1 MNDFKRG
8 DYELFSFLSC
18 DKGSTIGLFGGYLMN
33 TRIAAVLILL
43 IACACIA
50 LPAGAALNKI
60 NQGGDVFLGEKN
72 LDVSAAVG
80 NANQIAWWQP
90 GTNTKNEQP
99 ADIETVT
106 DTSTFY
112 ISPDTFLG
120 KTGIW
125 YQWNGTV
132 KGSPA
137 FNVKDPSLN
146 LRIWDSTTGE
156 DISGKSIPVGN
167 YANFIV
173 ETNLQSVATRPG
185 YTAADGPFK
194 LKVKT
199 TDGGVYQQLVGNN
212 GKEYPLS
219 AQTVDKQL
227 WYWIGEGND
236 HSKYAK
242 NDGWN
247 TAAEDKYNNRL
258 YKAGVYSVTVE
269 CSANK
274 LKTQYKAPDGSDY
287 TGKTI
292 SPVKTIQIVT
302 DQVKIEANKDTVV
315 RGNSFSVT
323 VTGVPSAEYLLW
335 VKGSNSL
342 TGQSGD
348 QPPQILNI
356 QDGVKQDD
364 PAGPYEIGKYQY
376 EGGAGK
382 SVKQDVPDDPDYH
395 GTKAYAQIKL
405 TGSGTR
411 TVEFKATK
419 DTKDKK
425 YTIRVERKS
434 GNQFK
439 SDEVDI
445 KVEKGAVSVV
455 ASGDQSYY
463 LGEEV
468 KLSGTN
474 SETDITY
481 LFITGPNLPTNGATL
496 KSPKKDVNDGQPA
509 SFDQADVQD
518 DDTYEYKWQTA
529 NLELDAGTYTIYAVS
544 AANDKEHLTDAQY
557 DTVSLVIKKPYIQAT
572 ASGNVVAKGDKLYVK
587 GTAEG
592 NPSKGIALWILGKNK
607 VLYATESV
615 NDDMSFS
622 HEIKSA
628 ETSSLYAGQYFV
640 VVQHPMYNNEFDIYP
655 DNPLAPQNVLG
666 SYPTRGSQL
675 FKIGGQGALQ
685 GTDAAEAL
693 VQAINNAMVD
703 DTYTKL
709 QFLVEEPKVT
719 ITPIG
724 EQKVGS
730 KFEIAGTTNLAYD
743 DNDLLIEVTSSS
755 FKPTDKSQSG
765 EFSGATGT
773 VKVQQGTDGLNKWGF
788 TVDASTFK
796 PDEYIVRVSGV
807 TTDVVETALFNVV
820 EQAGGA
826 TPVAA
831 TLVANAAPVVDKNA
845 TPAVPAANATPA
857 VVATTAPPTEKP
869 TTVPTTVPPTPE
881 PTKKSPGFGAL
892 VALAGLGAVALL
904 IQRRK

>member
-1 MNDFKRG
+1 MNA
-8 DYELFSFLSC
+8 
-18 DKGSTIGLFGGYLMN
+18 
-33 TRIAAVLILL
+33 RIVAVMMVLV
-43 IACACIA
+43 ACAFFA
-50 LPAGAALNKI
+50 PSASAALNKVS
-60 NQGGDVFLGEKN
+60 QGGDIFLGEKN
-72 LDVSAAVG
+72 LDVSAAAG
-80 NANQIAWWQP
+80 GAKQIAWWQP
-90 GTNTKNEQP
+90 GTNSDTEQP
-99 ADIETVT
+99 ADIQSIT
-106 DTSTFY
+106 DAKTFY
-112 ISPDTFLG
+112 VSPDIFVG

-137 FNVKDPSLN
+137 FNVKEPSLS
-146 LRIWDSTTGE
+146 LKIWDATAGE
-156 DISGKSIPVGN
+156 DVTSKALPVGN
-167 YANFIV
+167 YANFVV
-173 ETNLQSVATRPG
+173 ETNMQSISTRAG
-185 YTAADGPFK
+185 YQAADGPFTI
-194 LKVKT
+194 KVKT
-199 TDGGVYQQLVGNN
+199 ADGGVYQQLVGNN
-212 GKEYPLS
+212 GKAYPLN
-219 AQTVDKQL
+219 AQTVNQQL
-227 WYWIGEGND
+227 WYWVGEGSD

-247 TAAEDKYNNRL
+247 TAAEDKNNNRL
-258 YKAGVYSVTVE
+258 YKAGVYTVWVE
-269 CSANK
+269 CNANAMK
-274 LKTQYKAPDGSDY
+274 DQYKAPDGSDY

-292 SPVKTIQIVT
+292 SAVKSVQIAT

-315 RGNSFSVT
+315 RGNPFSVT
-323 VTGVPSAEYLLW
+323 ITGVPNAEYIVW
-335 VKGSNSL
+335 VKGTNSM
-342 TGQSGD
+342 TGASTD
-348 QPPQILNI
+348 QPPMILTT
-356 QDGVKQDD
+356 QDGTKQDD

-395 GTKAYAQIKL
+395 GTKTYASVKL
-405 TGSGTR
+405 NSSGTR
-411 TVEFKATK
+411 TVEFKTTK

-434 GNQFK
+434 GNQYK

-445 KVEKGAVSVV
+445 KVEKGDVTIV
-455 ASGDQSYY
+455 AAGDQSYY

-474 SETDITY
+474 SETDTTY
-481 LFITGPNLPTNGATL
+481 LFITGPNLPTTGAML
-496 KSPKKDVNDGQPA
+496 KSPKKEVNNGQPQ

-518 DDTYEYKWQTA
+518 DDTWEYKWQTA

-544 AANDKEHLTDAQY
+544 AADDKDHLNDAQY

-572 ASGNVVAKGDKLYVK
+572 ASGSVVAKGDKLYVK

-592 NPSKGIALWILGKNK
+592 NPSKGIAIWILGKNK

-622 HEIKSA
+622 HEIKAA
-628 ETSSLYAGQYFV
+628 ETASLYAGQYFV

-655 DNPLAPQNVLG
+655 DNPLNPQNVLG

-719 ITPIG
+719 INPIG

-730 KFEIAGTTNLAYD
+730 KFEVAGTTNLAYD

-773 VKVQQGTDGLNKWGF
+773 VKVQQGTDGLNKWSF

-820 EQAGGA
+820 EAGGA
-826 TPVAA
+826 PVAA
-831 TLVANAAPVVDKNA
+831 ATPAAKITPAAATNATPTVAATNATNATKNA
-845 TPAVPAANATPA
+845 TPTVA
-857 VVATTAPPTEKP
+857 ATTAPATAKP
-869 TTVPTTVPPTPE
+869 TTAATTVPPTPE

-892 VALAGLGAVALL
+892 VALAGLGAVAFLAL
-904 IQRRK
+904 RRRN

>member
-1 MNDFKRG
+1 MNA
-8 DYELFSFLSC
+8 
-18 DKGSTIGLFGGYLMN
+18 
-33 TRIAAVLILL
+33 RIAVVLMVLI
-43 IACACIA
+43 ASAFIA
-50 LPAGAALNKI
+50 LPATAALNKVS
-60 NQGGDVFLGEKN
+60 QGGDVFLGEKN
-72 LDVSAAVG
+72 LDVSAATG
-80 NANQIAWWQP
+80 GAKQIAWWQP
-90 GTNTKNEQP
+90 GTNSETEQP
-99 ADIETVT
+99 ADIQSIT
-106 DTSTFY
+106 DAKTFY
-112 ISPDTFLG
+112 VSPDIFVG

-132 KGSPA
+132 KGAPA
-137 FNVKDPSLN
+137 FNVKEPSLS
-146 LRIWDSTTGE
+146 LRIWDSTAGE
-156 DISGKSIPVGN
+156 DITGKAIPVGN
-167 YANFIV
+167 YANFVV
-173 ETNLQSVATRPG
+173 ETNMQSISTRAG
-185 YTAADGPFK
+185 YQAADGPFK
-194 LKVKT
+194 IKVKT
-199 TDGGVYQQLVGNN
+199 ADGGVYQQLVGNN
-212 GKEYPLS
+212 GKEWPLN
-219 AQTVDKQL
+219 AQTVDQQL
-227 WYWIGEGND
+227 WYWVGEGND

-258 YKAGVYSVTVE
+258 YKAGVYTVWVE
-269 CSANK
+269 CNANAMK
-274 LKTQYKAPDGSDY
+274 DQYKAPDGSDY

-292 SPVKTIQIVT
+292 SAVKSVQIAT

-315 RGNSFSVT
+315 RGNPFSIT
-323 VTGVPSAEYLLW
+323 ITGVPNAEYIVW
-335 VKGSNSL
+335 VKGTNSM
-342 TGQSGD
+342 TGASGD
-348 QPPQILNI
+348 QPPMILTA
-356 QDGVKQDD
+356 QDGAKQDD

-395 GTKAYAQIKL
+395 GTKCYAQVKL
-405 TGSGTR
+405 NSSGTR
-411 TVEFKATK
+411 TVEFKTTK

-425 YTIRVERKS
+425 YTVRVERKS
-434 GNQFK
+434 GNQYK

-445 KVEKGAVSVV
+445 KVEKGDVTIV
-455 ASGDQSYY
+455 AAGDQSYY

-474 SETDITY
+474 SETDVTY
-481 LFITGPNLPTNGATL
+481 LFITGPNLPTRGAML
-496 KSPKKDVNDGQPA
+496 KSPKKEVNNGQPQ

-529 NLELDAGTYTIYAVS
+529 NLEVDAGTYTIYAVS
-544 AANDKEHLTDAQY
+544 AANDKDHLNDAQY

-572 ASGNVVAKGDKLYVK
+572 ASGSVVAKGDSLYVK

-592 NPSKGIALWILGKNK
+592 NPSKGVSLWILGKNK
-607 VLYATESV
+607 VLYATETV
-615 NDDMSFS
+615 NDDMSFE
-622 HEIKSA
+622 HEITSA
-628 ETSSLYAGQYFV
+628 ETASLYAGQYFV

-655 DNPLAPQNVLG
+655 DNPLSPQSVLG

-719 ITPIG
+719 INPIG

-743 DNDLLIEVTSSS
+743 DNDLLVEVTSSS

-773 VKVQQGTDGLNKWGF
+773 VKVQQGTDGLNKWSF

-796 PDEYIVRVSGV
+796 PDEFIVRVSGV

-820 EQAGGA
+820 EAGGA
-826 TPVAA
+826 PVAA
-831 TLVANAAPVVDKNA
+831 ATEAPVAAVTEAPVAEATVAEAQNA
-845 TPAVPAANATPA
+845 TPTVEATPEPT
-857 VVATTAPPTEKP
+857 VEVTAAPTE
-869 TTVPTTVPPTPE
+869 VPTEVPTPE
-881 PTKKSPGFGAL
+881 PTQKSPGFGAL
-892 VALAGLGAVALL
+892 MALAGLGAVGFLVL
-904 IQRRK
+904 RRN

>member
-1 MNDFKRG
+1 MNA
-8 DYELFSFLSC
+8 
-18 DKGSTIGLFGGYLMN
+18 
-33 TRIAAVLILL
+33 RIAVVLMALVV
-43 IACACIA
+43 CAFIA
-50 LPAGAALNKI
+50 LPASAALNKVS
-60 NQGGDVFLGEKN
+60 QGGDVFLGEKN
-72 LDVSAAVG
+72 LDVSAAAG
-80 NANQIAWWQP
+80 DAKQIAWWQP
-90 GTNTKNEQP
+90 GTNSDTEQP
-99 ADIETVT
+99 ADIESLT
-106 DTSTFY
+106 DPTTFY
-112 ISPDTFLG
+112 VSPDIFVG

-125 YQWNGTV
+125 YQWNGTT
-132 KGSPA
+132 KGATA
-137 FNVKDPSLN
+137 FNVKEPSLS
-146 LRIWDSTTGE
+146 LRVWDSTAGE
-156 DISGKSIPVGN
+156 DISGKAIPVGN

-173 ETNLQSVATRPG
+173 ETNMQSISTRAG
-185 YTAADGPFK
+185 YAAADGPFTI
-194 LKVKT
+194 KVKT
-199 TDGGVYQQLVGNN
+199 ADGGVYQELVGNN
-212 GKEYPLS
+212 GKAWSL
-219 AQTVDKQL
+219 ATQTVDKQL
-227 WYWIGEGND
+227 WYWVGEGND

-258 YKAGVYSVTVE
+258 YKAGVYTVWVE
-269 CSANK
+269 CNANK
-274 LKTQYKAPDGSDY
+274 MKDQYKAPDGSDY

-292 SPVKTIQIVT
+292 SAVKSVQIAT

-315 RGNSFSVT
+315 RGNPFSVT
-323 VTGVPSAEYLLW
+323 ITGVPNAEYIVW
-335 VKGSNSL
+335 VKGSASM
-342 TGQSGD
+342 TGASGD
-348 QPPQILNI
+348 QPPMILTA
-356 QDGVKQDD
+356 QAGVAQDD
-364 PAGPYEIGKYQY
+364 AAGPYEIGKYQY

-395 GTKAYAQIKL
+395 GTKCYAQVTL
-405 TGSGTR
+405 NTSGTR
-411 TVEFKATK
+411 TVEFKTTK

-425 YTIRVERKS
+425 YTVRVERKS
-434 GNQFK
+434 GNQYK

-445 KVEKGAVSVV
+445 KVQKGDVTIV
-455 ASGDQSYY
+455 AAGDQSYY

-474 SETDITY
+474 TETDITY
-481 LFITGPNLPTNGATL
+481 LFITGPNLPTNGAML
-496 KSPKKDVNDGQPA
+496 KSPKKEVNDGQPA

-518 DDTYEYKWQTA
+518 DNTWEYKWQTA

-557 DTVSLVIKKPYIQAT
+557 DTVSIVIKKPYIQAT
-572 ASGNVVAKGDKLYVK
+572 ASGSVVAKGDKLIVK

-615 NDDMSFS
+615 NADMSFS

-628 ETSSLYAGQYFV
+628 VTSGLYAGQYFV
-640 VVQHPMYNNEFDIYP
+640 VVQHPMYNNEFDVYP
-655 DNPLAPQNVLG
+655 DNPLDPQNVLG

-719 ITPIG
+719 INPIG

-743 DNDLLIEVTSSS
+743 DNDLLVEITSSS

-773 VKVQQGTDGLNKWGF
+773 VKVQQGTDGLNKWSF
-788 TVDASTFK
+788 PVDASTFK

-807 TTDVVETALFNVV
+807 TTSVVETALFNVV
-820 EQAGGA
+820 ESGGAPVGA
-826 TPVAA
+826 TPTVATTVAPTTTKA
-831 TLVANAAPVVDKNA
+831 TV
-845 TPAVPAANATPA
+845 AANATAAATP
-857 VVATTAPPTEKP
+857 VVTTAPPTQAP
-869 TTVPTTVPPTPE
+869 TAAATTAPPTPE

-892 VALAGLGAVALL
+892 IALAGLGAVAFL
-904 IQRRK
+904 IQRRN